1 VSARIRTTRLLRSLG
16 ALLAASALLVPVSP
30 AGAVTPST
38 RAAKAAALAQAKKLA
53 RETHASSYRVVSC
66 KRSTPVRYVCQIENR
81 FKNGARRCTA
91 SVVVTF
97 VARQARTTFSNYV
110 CY

>member
-1 VSARIRTTRLLRSLG
+1 VT
-16 ALLAASALLVPVSP
+16 ASALLLSVSP

-38 RAAKAAALAQAKKLA
+38 KTAKAAALAQAKTLA
-53 RETHASSYRVVSC
+53 RQTHASSYRVVSC

-81 FKNGARRCTA
+81 FKNGATRCTA
-91 SVVVTF
+91 SVVVNF
-97 VARQARTTFSNYV
+97 VAHKARTTYSNYV

>member
-1 VSARIRTTRLLRSLG
+1 MTAEIRTARLVRGFG
-16 ALLAASALLVPVSP
+16 ALVAASALLLPVSP

-53 RETHASSYRVVSC
+53 GQTHASSYRVVSC
-66 KRSTPVRYVCQIENR
+66 KRSTPVRYVCQVENR
-81 FKNGARRCTA
+81 FSSGAKRCTA

-97 VARQARTTFSNYV
+97 VARKARTTYSSYV

>member
-1 VSARIRTTRLLRSLG
+1 V
-16 ALLAASALLVPVSP
+16 AASALLLPVTS

-38 RAAKAAALAQAKKLA
+38 KAAKAAALAQAKKLA

-81 FKNGARRCTA
+81 FKDGAKRCTA
-91 SVVVTF
+91 SVVVNF
-97 VARQARTTFSNYV
+97 VAQKARTTYSNYL